1 MKRSGHHVLVSV
13 PTRGSIHWQTVQSL
27 EALRDD
33 TPGLRSILYQE
44 GNLSVALTRNKIVK
58 RFLETDCEVLV
69 MVDDDIVVPPHLM
82 QSIVP
87 RIPEFA
93 MVSIPH
99 PMPAADN
106 STLVLSAFKAN
117 VFGHLN
123 LAELEP
129 GLNEVDAVATG
140 CVAISREALEALG
153 PHPFRIEH
161 DPDADITSDDFLFCA
176 DLRAAGYRIGCW
188 WDGWYCDHI
197 RAVQLAPL
205 MEARLHSTSRS
216 LA

>member
-1 MKRSGHHVLVSV
+1 MKRSGYHVLVSV
-13 PTRGSIHWQTVQSL
+13 PTRGSIHWQTVTAL
-27 EALRDD
+27 EGLRDA
-33 TPGLRSILYQE
+33 TPGLRPILYQE

-58 RFLETDCEVLV
+58 RFLETDCSVLV

-82 QSIVP
+82 EAIVP
-87 RIPEFA
+87 HVPEFA

-99 PMPAADN
+99 PMPGSDN
-106 STLVLSAFKAN
+106 ASLVLSAFQAN
-117 VFGHLN
+117 SFGLI
-123 LAELEP
+123 LAELEQ

-140 CVAISREALEALG
+140 CVAISREALEKLG
-153 PHPFRIEH
+153 PNPFRIES
-161 DPDADITSDDFLFCA
+161 DPDAEITSDDFLFCA

-188 WDGWYCDHI
+188 WDGWFCDHI

-205 MEARLHSTSRS
+205 MEARLHSTSARS